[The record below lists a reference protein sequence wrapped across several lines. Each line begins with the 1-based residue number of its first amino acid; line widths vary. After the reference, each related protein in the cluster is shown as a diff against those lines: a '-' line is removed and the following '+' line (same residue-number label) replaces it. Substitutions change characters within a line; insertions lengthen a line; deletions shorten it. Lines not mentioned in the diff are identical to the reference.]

1 MADASSQSSSS
12 AGAADDDE
20 LVPSPRH
27 AVALGAAP
35 AEPPALD
42 EGEAP
47 AAREAAPSGP
57 LKRDLIAG
65 LEKGLAV
72 IEAFD
77 QDRPRLSITEVA
89 ERTGLT
95 RAAARRYLITLSHL
109 GYVQQ
114 DRKMFGLAP
123 KVLRLGQ
130 SYMHSARL
138 PRVIQPQL
146 HKLAYA
152 LQEAS
157 SAGVLD
163 HDDVIAVAAAS
174 AGRVVSATLQPGTRV
189 PAYCTSNGRVLLA
202 AKPQEEVDAWL
213 ARQTLEPLTP
223 HTIVNRE
230 RLEIARARANGY
242 AMVDQELELGLRTI
256 AVPLRNYRGDVVA
269 AMNVSVHASRMR
281 MDELVD
287 KCLPGLLQAQAQLR
301 TLL

>member
-1 MADASSQSSSS
+1 MMPAAFETAEPTRRTADRPAATPHDS
-12 AGAADDDE
+12 APPDE
-20 LVPSPRH
+20 
-27 AVALGAAP
+27 VA
-35 AEPPALD
+35 AEPP
-42 EGEAP
+42 E
-47 AAREAAPSGP
+47 EAAPDAADAADAGP
-57 LKRDLIAG
+57 SRRDLVAG

-89 ERTGLT
+89 ERAGLT
-95 RAAARRYLITLSHL
+95 RAAARRYLLTLAHL
-109 GYVQQ
+109 GYVKA
-114 DRKMFGLAP
+114 DRRLFGLTP

-146 HKLAYA
+146 QRLAYA
-152 LQEAS
+152 LQEAA

-163 HDDVIAVAAAS
+163 GDDVISVSAAS

-202 AKPQEEVDAWL
+202 ALPQDEVDAWL

-223 HTIVNRE
+223 NTITHKD
-230 RLEIARARANGY
+230 RLRIEIARARANGY
-242 AMVDQELELGLRTI
+242 AMVDQEFELGLRTI
-256 AVPLRNYRGDVVA
+256 AVPLKNFRGATVA
-269 AMNVSVHASRMR
+269 AMNISVHAARMR
-281 MDELVD
+281 MDELVE
-287 KCLPGLLQAQAQLR
+287 KCLPALLQAQAQLR

>member
-1 MADASSQSSSS
+1 MSLDP
-12 AGAADDDE
+12 AAVD
-20 LVPSPRH
+20 
-27 AVALGAAP
+27 P
-35 AEPPALD
+35 AEPD
-42 EGEAP
+42 
-47 AAREAAPSGP
+47 AAPLP
-57 LKRDLIAG
+57 LPGAGVPLQRDLIAG

-77 QDRPRLSITEVA
+77 QERPRLSITEVA

-95 RAAARRYLITLSHL
+95 RAAARRYLITLAHL

-114 DRKMFGLAP
+114 DRKLYGLSP

-138 PRVIQPQL
+138 PRVIQPLLQ
-146 HKLAYA
+146 KLAYA

-189 PAYCTSNGRVLLA
+189 PAYCTSNGRVLVA
-202 AKPQEEVDAWL
+202 AMPDEAMDAWL
-213 ARQTLEPLTP
+213 ARQSLQPLTP
-223 HTIVNRE
+223 HTVTNRE
-230 RLEIARARANGY
+230 RLKLELLRTRANGY
-242 AMVDQELELGLRTI
+242 TTIDQELELGLRTI
-256 AVPLRNYRGDVVA
+256 AVPLKNYRGDTVA
-269 AMNVSVHASRMR
+269 AMNVSVHATRMR
-281 MDELVD
+281 MEQLVEQ
-287 KCLPGLLQAQAQLR
+287 CLPPLLHAQAQLR